1 MNLYFRL
8 SKREYCLM
16 AILVIVYCRVRAQ
29 QWVWNEI
36 SREDDSGG
44 TFGGI
49 IGTIIFFGVI
59 WLLVTIFGDKKKPDS
74 NSHTD
79 FHNDELDAPCYDDDD
94 DDDYDSILFNDDYAD
109 DPFGD
114 SYDSYRNGSMSNSYT
129 SSSSLAVGQGP
140 KTKNTDFERRCIAIY
155 GDYAENTYGLVLI
168 KEDGEYRQIAYPDK
182 RYEVL
187 SAYIFKNHKERH
199 ATVCTIGDS
208 DLLKSYIEY
217 HVEYNMFPTAKPMD
231 SHGKLEQEFFGERI
245 AMMKVYY
252 YWKGYPYCS
261 NGHSLRDFCLALGW
275 DLCIYIHKYIG
286 QPMDMSEYYD
296 LKEMTLRKMTIKEYL
311 EYRDKA
317 NRIISSDEKYFD
329 GWGNYIGKDYAEA
342 SAELD
347 RRRVCTYQQAI
358 EEVKQIDWSLKPGE
372 TILQMKLVTDK
383 LLQVKND

>member
-1 MNLYFRL
+1 
-8 SKREYCLM
+8 M